1 MSRVVLVTGA
11 SRGIGKAIAENFAK
25 NGATVILN
33 YFSNGSIA
41 DEVCK
46 ELNSSYNTNCIAVQA
61 DVSKQDEVQRMF
73 ACIRDKFGKLDVLVN
88 CAGITRDQLACFMS
102 SDEWNSVLE
111 TNLSGA
117 FYCCKEALM
126 LLSSGEFPS
135 IINISSVNG
144 LIGSVG
150 QINYSASKAGLI
162 AITKTLAKEV
172 ARLGITVNVV
182 APGLIDSGMA
192 EGITD
197 KRKEELLS
205 NIPLGRLGKTDEVAE
220 LVQFLSGEKAR
231 YITGQTFI
239 IDGGLSC

>member
-33 YFSNGSIA
+33 YFANGSIA
-41 DEVCK
+41 EEVCN
-46 ELNSSYNTNCIAVQA
+46 ELNSSYNTNCVAVQA
-61 DVSKQDEVQRMF
+61 DVSKQDNVQRMF
-73 ACIRDKFGKLDVLVN
+73 AYIRDKFGKLDVLVN
-88 CAGITRDQLACFMS
+88 CAGITHDQLTCFMS
-102 SDEWNSVLE
+102 SDEWNSVIE

-126 LLSSGEFPS
+126 LLSGSGCPS

-144 LIGSVG
+144 LMGSVG

-172 ARLGITVNVV
+172 ARMGITVNVV
-182 APGLIDSGMA
+182 APGLIYSGMA

-197 KRKEELLS
+197 KRKEELLKS
-205 NIPLGRLGKTDEVAE
+205 IPLGRLGKTDEVAE
-220 LVQFLSGEKAR
+220 LVQFLSGDKAR